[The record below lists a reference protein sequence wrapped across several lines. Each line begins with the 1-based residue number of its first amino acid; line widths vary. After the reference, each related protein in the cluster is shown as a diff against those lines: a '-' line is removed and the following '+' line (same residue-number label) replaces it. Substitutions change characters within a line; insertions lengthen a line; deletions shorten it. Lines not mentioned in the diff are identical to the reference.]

1 MTSKRNIPTRRFIKP
16 SLHFLI
22 EKKRDGGEFTQE
34 EIRYI
39 IDSTLDGEMPQ
50 HQLAALAMAIY
61 FSGMSAQETADLTE
75 EMMLSGE
82 VIDLSHIAKPKI
94 DKYSTGGVGDKTS
107 LVLVPLAMASG
118 VVVPMMCGVEHDYII
133 NTLEKLA
140 AIPGFKSHQTNE
152 HFARSSRRIGGAIS
166 QQTEDLA
173 PADAKFYELRKE
185 TGTIPSLPLITGSV
199 LSKKL
204 AEGSEGLVID
214 VKWGN
219 GSFIK
224 DLEQAKQLARSMTR
238 VGRSM
243 KRRCVALVTDMNQ
256 PLGDTVGTS
265 LEVKEAIQLL
275 KGEGPEDMKELVL
288 KLGMEIVRLAGVAG
302 STLSAKQTVQRHLT
316 DGSALEKFKDLVKAQ
331 GGDTVFIDHPE
342 KFPAARHIRKLPAPK
357 RGYVHTINAAMIARG
372 VHLLGAGKEDRA
384 RQDRS
389 LGRRFRNQESRH
401 AGEARRAADD
411 DPLQRRGEARA
422 GAGVFQ
428 KCLPSC
434 AETSDAAAVDCRA
447 RRVTRTLFQSRPIS
461 VGFFVA
467 HSPLSGAGR
476 AGRDGRD
483 GSPSRQR
490 EEAETT

>member
-1 MTSKRNIPTRRFIKP
+1 MTKRTLPPRRFIKP
-16 SLHFLI
+16 SFTSLI
-22 EKKRDGGEFTQE
+22 EKKRDGQEFTQE

-39 IDSTLDGEMPQ
+39 IDSTLDGDMPQ
-50 HQLAALAMAIY
+50 HQLSALLMAI
-61 FSGMSAQETADLTE
+61 FFQQMSAQETAILTE

-107 LVLVPLAMASG
+107 LVLVPLAMAAG

-133 NTLEKLA
+133 SPLQKLSA
-140 AIPGFKSHQTNE
+140 FPGFKTHLSIEAFTHQL
-152 HFARSSRRIGGAIS
+152 AKIGGAIVE
-166 QQTEDLA
+166 QDAKLA

-199 LSKKL
+199 LSRKL

-256 PLGDTVGTS
+256 PLGDTVGTA
-265 LEVKEAIQLL
+265 LEVKEAIALL

-302 STLSAKQTVQRHLT
+302 STLSAKQTVLRHLT
-316 DGSALEKFKDLVKAQ
+316 DGTALEKFKELIKAQ
-331 GGDTVFIDHPE
+331 GGDTAYVDHPE
-342 KFPAARHIRKLPAPK
+342 KFHAAKHIRKLPAPK

-372 VHLLGAGKEDRA
+372 VHLLGAG
-384 RQDRS
+384 
-389 LGRRFRNQESRH
+389 
-401 AGEARRAADD
+401 
-411 DPLQRRGEARA
+411 
-422 GAGVFQ
+422 VQ
-428 KCLPSC
+428 KHH
-434 AETSDAAAVDCRA
+434 DKIDY
-447 RRVTRTLFQSRPIS
+447 S
-461 VGFFVA
+461 VGVSEIKKVGTQVKQGEPLMMIHYNDESKLETALNYFKDAYRLAPKRPTPPPLVVERVA
-467 HSPLSGAGR
+467 
-476 AGRDGRD
+476 
-483 GSPSRQR
+483 
-490 EEAETT
+490 

>member
-1 MTSKRNIPTRRFIKP
+1 MTKRTLPPRRFIKP
-16 SLHFLI
+16 TFEFLI

-39 IDSTLDGEMPQ
+39 IDSTLDGDLPE
-50 HQLAALAMAIY
+50 HQLSALLMAI
-61 FSGMSAQETADLTE
+61 FFQQMSAQETAELTE

-118 VVVPMMCGVEHDYII
+118 VVVPMMCDDEHDYII

-140 AIPGFKSHQTNE
+140 SVPGFRTKLTIPEFVAQLSKV
-152 HFARSSRRIGGAIS
+152 GGAIVA
-166 QQTEDLA
+166 QDEKLA
-173 PADAKFYELRKE
+173 PADAKFFETRKQ

-265 LEVKEAIQLL
+265 LELKEAIKLL
-275 KGEGPEDMKELVL
+275 KGEGTEDMQELVL

-316 DGSALEKFKDLVKAQ
+316 DGSALEKLKELVKAQ
-331 GGDTVFIDHPE
+331 GGDVSYIDHPE
-342 KFPAARHIRKLPAPK
+342 KFPEAKHIRKLPAPK

-372 VHLLGAGKEDRA
+372 VHILGG
-384 RQDRS
+384 
-389 LGRRFRNQESRH
+389 
-401 AGEARRAADD
+401 
-411 DPLQRRGEARA
+411 
-422 GAGVFQ
+422 
-428 KCLPSC
+428 
-434 AETSDAAAVDCRA
+434 
-447 RRVTRTLFQSRPIS
+447 
-461 VGFFVA
+461 
-467 HSPLSGAGR
+467 
-476 AGRDGRD
+476 GRDKPKDKIDYAVGVSEIRKVGTQVKQGEPLMMIHYND
-483 GSPSRQR
+483 ESKLEQALEYFKNAYRLAPKRPNPPPLVVER
-490 EEAETT
+490 VA

>member
-1 MTSKRNIPTRRFIKP
+1 MSSKRNIPTRRFIKP
-16 SLHFLI
+16 TFEFLI
-22 EKKRDGGEFTQE
+22 EKKRDGGEFNQE

-107 LVLVPLAMASG
+107 LVLVPLAMAAG
-118 VVVPMMCGVEHDYII
+118 VVVPMMCGVEHDYVI
-133 NTLEKLA
+133 NTLEKLSA
-140 AIPGFKSHQTNE
+140 VPGFKTHFSNE
-152 HFARSSRRIGGAIS
+152 QFASQLAKIGGAIIA
-166 QQTEDLA
+166 QTEDLA
-173 PADAKFYELRKE
+173 PADAKLYELRKE

-265 LEVKEAIQLL
+265 LEIKEAIALL

-316 DGSALEKFKDLVKAQ
+316 DGSALEKFKDLIKAQ
-331 GGDTVFIDHPE
+331 GGDTSFIDHPE
-342 KFPAARHIRKLPAPK
+342 KFPAAKH
-357 RGYVHTINAAMIARG
+357 GYVHTINAAMIARG
-372 VHLLGAGKEDRA
+372 VHLLGAGKE
-384 RQDRS
+384 
-389 LGRRFRNQESRH
+389 
-401 AGEARRAADD
+401 
-411 DPLQRRGEARA
+411 
-422 GAGVFQ
+422 
-428 KCLPSC
+428 
-434 AETSDAAAVDCRA
+434 TSHDKIDH
-447 RRVTRTLFQSRPIS
+447 S
-461 VGFFVA
+461 VGVSEIRKVGTQVKQGEPLMMIHYNDEAKLEQALEYFKNAYRLAPKRPTPPPLIVERVA
-467 HSPLSGAGR
+467 
-476 AGRDGRD
+476 
-483 GSPSRQR
+483 
-490 EEAETT
+490 